1 MAYQEKP
8 GDGVLFQNTKGTS
21 DKSPSNTGY
30 ITAHRDIKAG
40 EKLRLAGW
48 RKGGQNGKEPFLSL
62 KMSDDRRPGDET
74 PRERQAPASDPFS

>member
-21 DKSPSNTGY
+21 DKSPSHTGY

-48 RKGGQNGKEPFLSL
+48 RKGGENGKAKFLSL
-62 KMSDDRRPGDET
+62 KMSDEQRRETET
-74 PRERQAPASDPFS
+74 PAPIAAALDPF